1 MKWFESWFDTEYYH
15 LLYKHRNDEEAKRFL
30 QRMYGFLQL
39 QQGDSVVDIGCGKG
53 RHSIAMAELGLRV
66 TGLDLSE
73 NSILSA
79 RQSAVEKNIEDAEFL
94 VHDMREPYPVE
105 NCKAVFNVFTSFGYF
120 DDPVDDERALLAM
133 GNCLLEGG
141 YVVQDYLN
149 SQPLLEGL
157 DGHVLQS
164 MQWQEISGVR
174 FGTEKWVDHGK
185 IYKRILVEDERKF
198 TANDRKDFASH
209 SNNPLIF
216 TEEIK
221 MYSRDELVELHQLAG
236 LQVVNVFG
244 NYELEAFHKDFSPR
258 IIVVSR
264 KSSILA
270 E

>member
-39 QQGDSVVDIGCGKG
+39 QNGDLVVDIGCGKG

-66 TGLDLSE
+66 MGLDLSE

-94 VHDMREPYPVE
+94 VHDMRQPYPVE
-105 NCKAVFNVFTSFGYF
+105 NCKAVFNIFTSFGYF
-120 DDPVDDERALLAM
+120 DDPADDERALSAM
-133 GNCLLEGG
+133 GKSLLDGG
-141 YVVQDYLN
+141 YVVQDYIN
-149 SQPLLEGL
+149 SKPLLKSL
-157 DGHVLQS
+157 DGTILQS
-164 MQWQEISGVR
+164 MQWQEISGVK
-174 FGTEKWVDHGK
+174 FGTEKWVEHEK

-198 TANDRKDFASH
+198 ATKEWVDSGMH
-209 SNNPLIF
+209 SNEPLIF

-221 MYSRDELVELHQLAG
+221 MYSREELVQLHQSAG
-236 LQVVNVFG
+236 LQVVDVFG
-244 NYELEAFHKDFSPR
+244 SYELDAFHEDFSPR

-264 KSSILA
+264 KSSILL